1 MSCVCRL
8 GGGGFELHTVRGR
21 MAWHGFRL
29 RGSGLY
35 ENDPGRNDGKQD
47 DVRYCLLFSQCCN
60 FNQVCG
66 VAEAH
71 DGQSWEPSIIFWG
84 SLLPSSYVT
93 LSDCSALW
101 VSMGWFDDGLFF
113 LHSFVWF
120 RLLHGCWEMSHA
132 VLT

>member
-8 GGGGFELHTVRGR
+8 GGGGFELHMARGR

-47 DVRYCLLFSQCCN
+47 DVRCCLLFSQCCN

-132 VLT
+132 VLN

>member
-1 MSCVCRL
+1 M
-8 GGGGFELHTVRGR
+8 VRGR

-71 DGQSWEPSIIFWG
+71 DGQSWEPSVIFLG
-84 SLLPSSYVT
+84 VFATFQLCDFIGLL
-93 LSDCSALW
+93 CF
-101 VSMGWFDDGLFF
+101 MGFIGL
-113 LHSFVWF
+113 V
-120 RLLHGCWEMSHA
+120 
-132 VLT
+132 